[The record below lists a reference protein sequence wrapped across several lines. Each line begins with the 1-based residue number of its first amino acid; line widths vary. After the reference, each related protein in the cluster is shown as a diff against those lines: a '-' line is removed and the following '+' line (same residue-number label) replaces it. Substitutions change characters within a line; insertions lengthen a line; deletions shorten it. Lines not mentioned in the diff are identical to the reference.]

1 LAGVAR
7 MRRQKV
13 VIIGGSITGL
23 TGALA
28 LEAEGF
34 DVTIV
39 ERDPSPDAS
48 LEPANSNTWTRRG
61 ALHAL
66 QPHVLTA
73 RLRNKLHEWYP
84 DLVRD
89 LLDAGAWEQP
99 FEETIHPDLAPGY
112 HAPPGA
118 EAISVLMA
126 RRTTLELVMRRHV
139 ERRGVAAFLA
149 GKQVSSLIIDGDTA
163 PITVRGVRIRDVEGE
178 RELLADV
185 VIDASGRTTRFADQL
200 RKDGALISDEY
211 HTSNTV
217 YYARHY
223 RLKPGGSFPRT
234 YGLPGVMFG
243 DMVFAALP
251 ADNGAM
257 VVTLSVFKDDPLLY
271 EAVGRL
277 EVFEEIAR
285 RTPRVAAWVDPS
297 VSEPTSAV
305 MSWANMDFLW
315 RTTIA
320 DGAPQ
325 ILGFFFAGDAT
336 IRSNPKYGR
345 GCTCG
350 TIGSHILAETL
361 ASVADP
367 ADRPLHY
374 EATLFETFRK
384 EWEDLLAVD
393 RRDYGRFQATAGIRP
408 ASLGETLQWRL
419 QDHVLRRAMVVDPNV
434 QRKIMK
440 GFYGLEDAT
449 AWTKDPVT
457 WLRIAAAGLPIH
469 ARDMFKEFS
478 IRPSRQDIK
487 ALIDTPVVQAG
498 RVGQC

>member
-1 LAGVAR
+1 MNA
-7 MRRQKV
+7 QKV

-28 LEAEGF
+28 LKAQGF

-39 ERDPSPDAS
+39 ERDRSPDAS
-48 LEPANSNTWTRRG
+48 VQPATSNTWTRRG

-73 RLRNKLHEWYP
+73 RLRNRLHEWYP
-84 DLVRD
+84 DLVQD

-99 FEETIHPDLAPGY
+99 FEDTIHPDRAPGY
-112 HAPPGA
+112 RSPPGA
-118 EAISVLMA
+118 EPISVLMA

-139 ERRGVAAFLA
+139 ERRGIATILA
-149 GKQVSSLIIDGDTA
+149 GTRVTSLLIESGET
-163 PITVRGVRIRDVEGE
+163 PIAVRGVRIDDGEGE
-178 RELLADV
+178 RELRADV
-185 VIDASGRTTRFADQL
+185 VIDASGRTTKFAEAL
-200 RKDGALISDEY
+200 RKAGAVISDEY
-211 HTSNTV
+211 HASNTV

-223 RLKPGGSFPRT
+223 RLKSGKTFPST

-243 DMVFAALP
+243 DMIFAALP

-257 VVTLSVFKDDPLLY
+257 IATLAVFKDDPLLY

-297 VSEPTSAV
+297 VAEPTSGV

-325 ILGFFFAGDAT
+325 VLGFFFAGDT
-336 IRSNPKYGR
+336 TLRSNPKYGR

-350 TIGSHILAETL
+350 TIGSHLLAETL
-361 ASVADP
+361 ASESDP
-367 ADRPLHY
+367 AER
-374 EATLFETFRK
+374 A
-384 EWEDLLAVD
+384 
-393 RRDYGRFQATAGIRP
+393 
-408 ASLGETLQWRL
+408 
-419 QDHVLRRAMVVDPNV
+419 LR
-434 QRKIMK
+434 
-440 GFYGLEDAT
+440 
-449 AWTKDPVT
+449 
-457 WLRIAAAGLPIH
+457 
-469 ARDMFKEFS
+469 
-478 IRPSRQDIK
+478 
-487 ALIDTPVVQAG
+487 
-498 RVGQC
+498 